1 MSNATQTPPNTDA
14 PKKTFWQWLTE
25 DDSPEIG
32 IATKESL
39 PEYISGVKSEFQHIE
54 WPSRQQVYKEFFT
67 VIVIVA
73 IITAAIFVIDLGL
86 DSLIKP
92 LTVR

>member
-1 MSNATQTPPNTDA
+1 MSSATQTPNQDT
-14 PKKTFWQWLTE
+14 PKKGFWQWLTE

-39 PEYISGVKSEFQHIE
+39 PDYIEGVKSEFKKIE
-54 WPSRQQVYKEFFT
+54 WPSKDQVYKEFFT
-67 VIVIVA
+67 VLIIVA
-73 IITAAIFVIDLGL
+73 IISAAIFMIDLGL

-92 LTVR
+92 LTGK

>member
-1 MSNATQTPPNTDA
+1 MSSATQTPNPNTE
-14 PKKTFWQWLTE
+14 KKGFWQWLTE

-39 PEYISGVKSEFQHIE
+39 PDYIEGVKSEFKQIE
-54 WPSRQQVYKEFFT
+54 WPSKEQVYKEFFT
-67 VIVIVA
+67 VLVIVA
-73 IITAAIFVIDLGL
+73 AITAIIFVIDLGL

-92 LTVR
+92 LTAK

>member
-1 MSNATQTPPNTDA
+1 MSQATQTPPNSETQ
-14 PKKTFWQWLTE
+14 KKGFWQWLTE

-39 PEYISGVKSEFQHIE
+39 PEYIRGVKSEFLHIE
-54 WPSRQQVYKEFFT
+54 WPSREQVYKEFFT
-67 VIVIVA
+67 VLVIVA
-73 IITAAIFVIDLGL
+73 IISAAIYVIDLGL

-92 LTVR
+92 LTGR

>member
-1 MSNATQTPPNTDA
+1 MTATQTPNQEA

-39 PEYISGVKSEFQHIE
+39 PEYIEGVKSEFKHIE
-54 WPSRQQVYKEFFT
+54 WPSKQQLYKEFFT

-73 IITAAIFVIDLGL
+73 AIAAIIFVIDLGL

-92 LTVR
+92 LTGK